1 MKVKQNIKR
10 KLRVRSKLKK
20 FNLNNRFRLTVNR
33 SLKNISAQIIDDTI
47 NKTLVSASS
56 LEKNIKGTPKNK
68 KSSLSTLVANTL
80 AKRASEKNIKKIYLD
95 RGSYK
100 YHGRLKLL
108 VESLRKN
115 GMDFWFSS
123 TLCTS

>member
-10 KLRVRSKLKK
+10 KFRVRSKLKK
-20 FNLNNRFRLTVNR
+20 FNLNNRFRLTVKR

-56 LEKNIKGTPKNK
+56 LEKNIKGAPKNK
-68 KSSLSTLVANTL
+68 KSSLSTLVANVL

-95 RGSYK
+95 RGSYR

-115 GMDFWFSS
+115 GMDF
-123 TLCTS
+123 